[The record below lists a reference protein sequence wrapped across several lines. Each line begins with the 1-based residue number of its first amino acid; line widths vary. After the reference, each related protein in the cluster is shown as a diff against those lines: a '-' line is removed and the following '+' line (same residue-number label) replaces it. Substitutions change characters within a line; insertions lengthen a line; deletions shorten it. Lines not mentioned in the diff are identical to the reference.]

1 MAARTSRSSGP
12 TLAVA
17 LTVAVIWALPDHRL
31 LRRYTY
37 VSLAVGFILL
47 LLPLMPGIG
56 REVNGSRIWIAVG
69 PFSFQPGEFAKIAL
83 AIFFAGYLVQT
94 RDVLSLAGKRILG
107 FTFPRGRDLG
117 PILVAWVLALL
128 ILVFEKDLGS
138 ALLFFGVFVAM
149 LYVATERVSWIA
161 IGLLLFGVAVAFAL
175 SAFAHFQKRVD
186 LWLEPFSPDNL
197 ERSNQ
202 LANGLWGMAAGGLTG
217 TGLGAGRP
225 WLTSFAESDFI
236 FSSLAEELGLFGS
249 VAILMLYL
257 VFVQRGIRTALGVRD
272 GFGKL
277 LAIGLTFSVAFQ
289 LFIVIGGVTR
299 VIPLTGLTTPFLS
312 LGGSSLLANWII
324 MSLLLRISDQART
337 ARARAARRCRCRP
350 GCRRGHPGGEA
361 VNTPIRRL
369 SVLIA
374 ALFGALLV
382 ASTIIQFAQAQSLNL
397 MAANKRTLLDNYSR
411 ERGSILVE
419 GQAIAKSVPVD
430 DQFAWLRTYPE
441 GRLYS
446 QITGFYAYSIGNPFG
461 LENAADDLLS
471 GKADRLFVRRVTD
484 LLTGRDTVGA
494 TIELTLNAKA
504 QQAASEGLGKNRG
517 AVVALDPRTGA
528 ILAMVSH
535 PQYDPNPLSSHD
547 LAKSEAAWKKLS
559 NDKAK
564 PFINRASPVTST
576 RRAPSSRSSPPRL
589 PSSRA
594 SSRTRTPRCPDPG
607 ARPAADRD
615 EPAQRGR
622 AGLRSKRQDDAH
634 PRPRDLVQ
642 HRVRLLGLELGGEQ
656 LRAQAAKFGFGDSL
670 QIPMRVSPS
679 TMPAEIN
686 APQAAQSA
694 IGQYEVRTTP
704 LQMAMIAGGIAN
716 QGRVMT
722 PYLIQSVRTA
732 DLDVIESAPD
742 PEELSQAVSPRTAD
756 ILKKMMVSVVDN
768 GSGRRAQIDGVAV
781 GGKTGTAQ
789 HDLDK
794 NPHAWFISF
803 APADDPQVAVAVV
816 VEESGVTGNE
826 VGGARVAAPIAKD
839 VMEAV
844 INR

>member
-1 MAARTSRSSGP
+1 M
-12 TLAVA
+12 
-17 LTVAVIWALPDHRL
+17 
-31 LRRYTY
+31 
-37 VSLAVGFILL
+37 
-47 LLPLMPGIG
+47 
-56 REVNGSRIWIAVG
+56 
-69 PFSFQPGEFAKIAL
+69 
-83 AIFFAGYLVQT
+83 
-94 RDVLSLAGKRILG
+94 
-107 FTFPRGRDLG
+107 
-117 PILVAWVLALL
+117 
-128 ILVFEKDLGS
+128 
-138 ALLFFGVFVAM
+138 
-149 LYVATERVSWIA
+149 
-161 IGLLLFGVAVAFAL
+161 
-175 SAFAHFQKRVD
+175 
-186 LWLEPFSPDNL
+186 
-197 ERSNQ
+197 
-202 LANGLWGMAAGGLTG
+202 
-217 TGLGAGRP
+217 
-225 WLTSFAESDFI
+225 
-236 FSSLAEELGLFGS
+236 
-249 VAILMLYL
+249 
-257 VFVQRGIRTALGVRD
+257 
-272 GFGKL
+272 
-277 LAIGLTFSVAFQ
+277 
-289 LFIVIGGVTR
+289 
-299 VIPLTGLTTPFLS
+299 
-312 LGGSSLLANWII
+312 
-324 MSLLLRISDQART
+324 
-337 ARARAARRCRCRP
+337 
-350 GCRRGHPGGEA
+350 
-361 VNTPIRRL
+361 NTPIRRL

-382 ASTIIQFAQAQSLNL
+382 ASTIIQFAQAQTLNV

-430 DQFAWLRTYPE
+430 DQFAWLRTYPQ

-504 QQAASEGLGKNRG
+504 QQAASDGLGKNRG

-564 PFINRASPVTST
+564 PFVNRGITGDLYPPGSVFKVVTAAAALEQGLLEDENSEVPGP
-576 RRAPSSRSSPPRL
+576 AELDL
-589 PSSRA
+589 PL
-594 SSRTRTPRCPDPG
+594 TKTNLPNED
-607 ARPAADRD
+607 
-615 EPAQRGR
+615 GR
-622 AGLRSKRQDDAH
+622 ACGPDDRTTLIHA
-634 PRPRDLVQ
+634 LEISCNTAFGS
-642 HRVRLLGLELGGEQ
+642 LGLELGGEQ

-686 APQAAQSA
+686 APQSAQSA

-756 ILKKMMVSVVDN
+756 ILKQMMVSVVDN

-789 HDLDK
+789 HDLKK

-803 APADDPQVAVAVV
+803 APADDPQVAVAVI